1 MLQRRDITADERP
14 LVGGTSDKSD
24 RAGGLLSVVEGRK
37 IAILPVS
44 GAGIFLREQIEED
57 LHLLITVAPNA
68 RATVFLEVRCAAL
81 DLEVLVEPHADITVI
96 CLQEGSACVLRQR
109 GKIDENAALRWHNIS
124 LGADLTQELRD
135 DVIGTGSTSSVE
147 WTSYVR
153 GTERQ
158 QLSAHNVFSAAD
170 GRGEIHMRSAAEE
183 QGKATQEGMIEIG
196 LKGTGTETYLTQ
208 EVLMLDP
215 TAKVDAIPA
224 LEIRTNDVRAS
235 HSASVSR
242 ITPEDLFYFDARGI
256 ETSEARKMYVQGFL
270 SDAIDTLEHEE
281 DRERIRSAIE
291 AKYASK

>member
-1 MLQRRDITADERP
+1 LDNHNIMLQRRDITASERS
-14 LVGGTSDKSD
+14 L
-24 RAGGLLSVVEGRK
+24 AGGLLPVVEGRT
-37 IAILPVS
+37 ISILPVS
-44 GAGIFLREQIEED
+44 GTGIFVREQIEED
-57 LHLLITVAPNA
+57 LHLMITAAPNT
-68 RATVFLEVRCAAL
+68 RATVFLEVHCAGL
-81 DLEVLVEPHADITVI
+81 DLEVLVEPDADITVI

-109 GKIDENAALRWHNIS
+109 GSIAENATLRWHNVS
-124 LGADLTQELRD
+124 LGADLTQELVN
-135 DVIGTGSTSSVE
+135 DVAGRNATSAVE

-153 GTERQ
+153 GSERQ
-158 QLSAHNVFSAAD
+158 KLSARNVFAAAD

-196 LKGTGTETYLTQ
+196 KHGTGTETYLTQ

-224 LEIRTNDVRAS
+224 LEIHTNDVRAS

-256 ETSEARKMYVQGFL
+256 EAIEARKMYVQGFL
-270 SDAIDTLEHEE
+270 GDAIDTLEKEE